1 MLIDVTFR
9 LPFPDVWFVIW
20 FSDGGGIRYET
31 VNMLHAVEFAY
42 ISVQVMTISVALER
56 PARWATGRK
65 LQFNLCGI
73 QSLVGVQSPRRGSLR
88 IVDTPSGRPTHRW
101 PSQT

>member
-1 MLIDVTFR
+1 LVEQGEAMLIDVTFR

-42 ISVQVMTISVALER
+42 ISVQV
-56 PARWATGRK
+56 
-65 LQFNLCGI
+65 
-73 QSLVGVQSPRRGSLR
+73 
-88 IVDTPSGRPTHRW
+88 
-101 PSQT
+101 